1 MLFPKFIL
9 EDLSVGSGSIIG
21 KNNIAE
27 FFNHISMH
35 EEVEEKPLVESAPSY
50 EVASAHLV
58 HMLEARFASL
68 NPYLQYMFLKL
79 HEIKNPDKK
88 AFILETLRL
97 EFKDVVIE
105 ARKVLKRF
113 NKLDSPITVI
123 SANEGVEIS
132 IPCKLLGLN
141 EAFENNFDWICPEN
155 LFDESSVPKHD
166 HKGSSKTYVDE
177 IQCFIDKTSAVDLDA
192 SSLDIT

>member
-1 MLFPKFIL
+1 
-9 EDLSVGSGSIIG
+9 
-21 KNNIAE
+21 
-27 FFNHISMH
+27 
-35 EEVEEKPLVESAPSY
+35 
-50 EVASAHLV
+50 
-58 HMLEARFASL
+58 
-68 NPYLQYMFLKL
+68 
-79 HEIKNPDKK
+79 
-88 AFILETLRL
+88 LETLRL

-113 NKLDSPITVI
+113 NKLGSPIRVT
-123 SANEGVEIS
+123 STDDEEAEIP
-132 IPCKLLGLN
+132 IPCKLLGLS

-177 IQCFIDKTSAVDLDA
+177 IQCLIDKTSAVDLNA